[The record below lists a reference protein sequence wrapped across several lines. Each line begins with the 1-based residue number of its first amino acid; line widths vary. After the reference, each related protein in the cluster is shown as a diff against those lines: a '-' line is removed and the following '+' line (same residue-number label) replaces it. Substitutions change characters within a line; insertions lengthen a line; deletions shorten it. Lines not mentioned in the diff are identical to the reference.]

1 MVTLKTDWDAY
12 YEKPGKFTRFTRRIT
27 TRKLI
32 DCLRLYNGPIADARL
47 IEFGGAN
54 SCFHDSLRE
63 ALKPA
68 AYDIVDSNRSGLDLF
83 AAHHPDL
90 TGIRLIESDV
100 RNAYPEAA
108 AADCDICFSVGLIE
122 HFDEA
127 ETRDVIRCHFRAV
140 RDGGIVILFF
150 PTPTWLYRA
159 IRGAAE
165 ALGIWAF
172 PDERPLAMAEV
183 LREAERHG
191 RVVFRKTNWWIGL
204 TQGIVVTEVTHSSIG

>member
-1 MVTLKTDWDAY
+1 MVALKTDWDAY
-12 YEKPGKFTRFTRRIT
+12 YENPGKFTRFTRRVT

-32 DCLRLYNGPIADARL
+32 DCLRCYSGPIAEARL

-54 SCFHDSLRE
+54 SCFHDSIRE
-63 ALKPA
+63 TLEPA
-68 AYDIVDSNRSGLDLF
+68 TYDILDSNRAGLDLF
-83 AAHHPDL
+83 AERHPDL
-90 TGIRLIESDV
+90 SGVRLIESDA
-100 RNAYPEAA
+100 RNAYPEHAS
-108 AADCDICFSVGLIE
+108 ADHDICFSVGLIE

-127 ETRDVIRCHFRAV
+127 DTRELIRCHFRAV

-183 LREAERHG
+183 VREAEQHG
-191 RVVFRKTNWWIGL
+191 RVIFSETNWWIGL
-204 TQGIVVTEVTHSSIG
+204 TQGIVVTEAARRPRA